1 MADAFITATSSEGL
15 QALGSAAQR
24 SWELITGTLRD
35 RLSPEAAAMFAEPV
49 AARHGGMT
57 EWYTSGQG
65 TPVALRD
72 LPPAE
77 AERLRAEL
85 ARVVGQ
91 VTALADGLAAQATE
105 ESFWLAEALRNALQV
120 PDEGAVWALRAP
132 DGGLAPMLVNW
143 GRVPDDNRAVRGVL
157 SALTPRAQA
166 PRPAPAAPLAAA
178 AAAGTAAAAAAAP
191 APVARARAGA
201 GLAWLLVLGW
211 VALAA
216 MIGFAL
222 WLLIA
227 PCGLRPGLAGPCRP
241 EAISAAAANADGL
254 GAEIAVLQAALAD
267 RELACLV
274 DQRRAAF
281 FGAPPRAEAPVEA
294 AIADLDRRLAERGA
308 GQGGALTFSLVW
320 SGRDDLDISLR
331 CPSGSEID
339 WRRRGNDCGGT
350 LDVDANY
357 PLASA
362 VDDPVENVTFP
373 ALIPGRYSIK
383 VRRPADRAPA
393 GPQSFAVVVR
403 QDGKPDQRFE
413 GQMSQTTPQWVQE
426 IEITP

>member
-1 MADAFITATSSEGL
+1 MSDAFITATSSEGL

-24 SWELITGTLRD
+24 SWELVTGTLRD
-35 RLSPEAAAMFAEPV
+35 RLGPEAAALFAEPV
-49 AARHGGMT
+49 AARHGATT
-57 EWYTSGQG
+57 EWYAAAPGV
-65 TPVALRD
+65 PVALRD

-77 AERLRAEL
+77 AAVLREAL
-85 ARVVGQ
+85 AGLVGQ
-91 VTALADGLAAQATE
+91 ITALADNLAVQGTE

-120 PDEGAVWALRAP
+120 PDDGAVWALRGP
-132 DGGLAPMLVNW
+132 DGGLAPLLVNW
-143 GRVPDDNRAVRGVL
+143 GRVPDDSRAVRGVL

-166 PRPAPAAPLAAA
+166 PHPAPARAPDTALAEAAPRTAPGAAA
-178 AAAGTAAAAAAAP
+178 AAAVGT
-191 APVARARAGA
+191 GG
-201 GLAWLLVLGW
+201 GLAWLLALGW
-211 VALAA
+211 LLLAL

-227 PCGLRPGLAGPCRP
+227 PCGLRPGFASPCRP
-241 EAISAAAANADGL
+241 EAVSATAASADAL

-274 DQRRAAF
+274 DHRRAAF
-281 FGAPPRAEAPVEA
+281 LDLAPRPEAPVDA
-294 AIADLDRRLAERGA
+294 AIADLDRRLADRGA
-308 GQGGALTFSLVW
+308 GQGGALTISLVW

-331 CPSGSEID
+331 CPGGGEID
-339 WRRRGNDCGGT
+339 WRRRPNNCGGA

-357 PLASA
+357 PTTSA

-373 ALIPGRYSIK
+373 ALIPGRYSIR

-403 QDGKPDQRFE
+403 QTGKPDQRFE

-426 IEITP
+426 IEIAP